1 VRENEKESIF
11 VERFMIMNKV
21 DLDWNS
27 LTLSVIIP
35 SYNELGTIETLLR
48 SLDAMTLSLEVL
60 VIDDGSTDGTRQ
72 LLEDLQRKGLID
84 HLLLHETNQ
93 GKGAAVRRGIAEAT
107 GDLIIIQD
115 ADLEYDPNEFPI
127 LMEPILSGK
136 ADAVF
141 GSRFLG
147 GSRRVLFFWHMVG
160 NRVLTLLSNM
170 LTDLNLSDMETCY
183 KLVNAQLL
191 KSLPLTSNRFGF
203 EPEVT
208 ARLSQAGARIYEVPI
223 SYHGRSYQEGKKI
236 TWKDGLAAIFH
247 IIRYNLFPPPIKSWN
262 VSGARGWNNKKQS
275 QSAEPNR

>member
-1 VRENEKESIF
+1 
-11 VERFMIMNKV
+11 MNKV

-170 LTDLNLSDMETCY
+170 LTDLNLSDMETCSN
-183 KLVNAQLL
+183 LVNAQLL

-262 VSGARGWNNKKQS
+262 VSGARGWNKKKQS
-275 QSAEPNR
+275 ESAEPNR

>member
-1 VRENEKESIF
+1 MNSPFNRDEYCNERVNF
-11 VERFMIMNKV
+11 
-21 DLDWNS
+21 DWDS
-27 LTLSVIIP
+27 VTLSVVIP
-35 SYNELGTIETLLR
+35 SYNELDTIERLLR
-48 SLDAMTLSLEVL
+48 SLDSMTLSLEIL
-60 VIDDGSTDGTRQ
+60 VVDDGSTDGTKS
-72 LLEDLQRKGLID
+72 LLEDLHRKGLID
-84 HLLLHETNQ
+84 HLIMHESNQ
-93 GKGAAVRRGIAEAT
+93 GKGAAVRRGIEQAT

-147 GSRRVLFFWHMVG
+147 GSRRVLLFWHMVG
-160 NRVLTLLSNM
+160 NRFLTLLSNM

-183 KLVNAQLL
+183 KLVNAELL

-203 EPEVT
+203 EPEIT

-247 IIRYNLFPPPIKSWN
+247 ILHYNLFPPPIKSWD
-262 VSGARGWNNKKQS
+262 VARVRNWNDKRKKRS
-275 QSAEPNR
+275 TDPGR